1 MSVEQTQVK
10 KEAVTESK
18 PVFNEIENMNEV
30 QAIDVLIQAASLS
43 QSSGRLSVRDS
54 VMLAKAIDVIR
65 PGSI

>member
-10 KEAVTESK
+10 EEVESK
-18 PVFNEIENMNEV
+18 PVFDEIKNMNES